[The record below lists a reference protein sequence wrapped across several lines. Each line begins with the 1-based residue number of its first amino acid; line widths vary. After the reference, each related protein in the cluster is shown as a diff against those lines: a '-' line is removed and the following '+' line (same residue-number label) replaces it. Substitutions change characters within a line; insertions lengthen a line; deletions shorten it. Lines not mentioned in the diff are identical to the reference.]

1 MRRIN
6 ISFQEKRVSRNAVI
20 TFVIGLITLAGYLIL
35 LLSAIFTG
43 GHLPLLGGL
52 IGCLLGVLALFGTLW
67 GVISFDDVRTTQRF
81 KIPGIVLNIISVF
94 LAIAFFM
101 VR

>member
-35 LLSAIFTG
+35 LLAAIISG
-43 GHLPLLGGL
+43 GSLPLLGGL
-52 IGCLLGVLALFGTLW
+52 AGCLLGVLALFGTLW

-81 KIPGIVLNIISVF
+81 KIPGIALNIISLF

-101 VR
+101 VH